1 MQFEW
6 DEAKNASNIKRHGID
21 FNDVKEM
28 FNYPMLSQVDSRES
42 YGEERWIGVGKL
54 RDHVG
59 VVVYTERYEDTIRII
74 SARKATRREV
84 KYYEH
89 YI

>member
-28 FNYPMLSQVDSRES
+28 FNYPMLSKSIHAKAMVKNA
-42 YGEERWIGVGKL
+42 G
-54 RDHVG
+54 
-59 VVVYTERYEDTIRII
+59 
-74 SARKATRREV
+74 SA
-84 KYYEH
+84 
-89 YI
+89 